1 MLCVR
6 SDSGKL
12 VCPKGSSDVTQS
24 RWASGVSI
32 EIWPVRYWIMN
43 VQRAVRTRDRVPVL
57 VQVEKGGFLL
67 VNNYVSIRLFF
78 FFLDMRAEPKLYP
91 CGMIAFVC
99 RHL

>member
-32 EIWPVRYWIMN
+32 EIWPVRYWVMN

-78 FFLDMRAEPKLYP
+78 FFFGYAGRTETVPLWDDS
-91 CGMIAFVC
+91 VC
-99 RHL
+99 L